1 MSERDLRSQLAP
13 AYDEAEIADA
23 WRGIAARRARPP
35 RRWRVF
41 AVPAFALAAAA
52 VVAIVL
58 WRGGTTPSSA
68 GALTTSAPVSIEA
81 GAQLE
86 AGPQPLALDDG
97 SQLQIAPRSKVSVL
111 ANDGERFSMLLERGT
126 IEVAVQP
133 GGPRRWEIETAL
145 ATVEVVGTV
154 FTVAHD
160 EHSLTVAVERGV
172 VMVRGERVRGRVQR
186 LTAGM
191 RLVVEDRVITADVTP
206 APAPAPIAP
215 APVVTSEPA
224 PSPPPPPAPAPVA
237 PPAKVAPPPI
247 APAPAPRIANAIFEA
262 DKLRATD
269 AAAAAKHLEDA
280 LAATPDDPSAGL
292 ARFTLGRLYLD
303 SGAPAKAVPLFR
315 AIIARGSPHTLL
327 EDAHA
332 RLVEALVKSGDAAG
346 AKAAF
351 GEYERLYPQG
361 RRLARLRAML

>member
-23 WRGIAARRARPP
+23 WRGIAARRARPR
-35 RRWRVF
+35 RRWIVL

-58 WRGGTTPSSA
+58 WRGGTTPGSA

-126 IEVAVQP
+126 IEVAVKP

-160 EHSLTVAVERGV
+160 EHSLTVAVDRGV
-172 VMVRGERVRGRVQR
+172 VMVRGERVKGRVQR

-206 APAPAPIAP
+206 PIAP
-215 APVVTSEPA
+215 APVPATPVPVETTEPA
-224 PSPPPPPAPAPVA
+224 PTPPPPAPVA
-237 PPAKVAPPPI
+237 PPAKALAPAV

-303 SGAPAKAVPLFR
+303 SGEPAKAVPLFR

-332 RLVEALVKSGDAAG
+332 RLVEALVKSGDATG